1 MFYYKVL
8 AIEKT
13 QKTYQSVVAVIL
25 DWLEAEWG
33 YMGQWFHLLLCH
45 IVVGDCHHLGSIHWS
60 FFLSVVTNDCYP
72 CTEIILIN

>member
-25 DWLEAEWG
+25 DWLEAE
-33 YMGQWFHLLLCH
+33 
-45 IVVGDCHHLGSIHWS
+45 
-60 FFLSVVTNDCYP
+60 
-72 CTEIILIN
+72 